1 VTYLAD
7 QSATFTLMSYNIFL
21 GGAGRMEPI
30 TSVVRDVRPDLLG
43 IQEADDE
50 VAVARLADAMG
61 MDYVYGMANTIH
73 HVAFLSR
80 LPIVGSRNHPHPGIL
95 RKTMLEVQVRLPNS
109 TDLTLFVIHLNAT
122 ATIGGERR
130 RLREMDAI
138 LQSIGPRAT
147 IPHLMF
153 GDCNSLAPGDTVVF
167 KSLTAH
173 YANRVR
179 AKVELGAPR
188 RERQMTIGAL
198 LDRGTRSGLFVGETL
213 LPRHLIRQ
221 VLDAG
226 YVDCY
231 RYLHPDEPGYTFPA
245 PAPAIRL
252 DYMFA
257 PAALRTWLLSC
268 DVVDLP
274 ATASASDHRPL
285 LTRFVLPLLAPASGS
300 PGDQ

>member
-1 VTYLAD
+1 MD
-7 QSATFTLMSYNIFL
+7 QQPASFSLMSYNIFL

-50 VAVARLADAMG
+50 LAVARLADTLG
-61 MDYVYGMANTIH
+61 MDYVFGVANTIH

-80 LPIVGSRNHPHPGIL
+80 LPIVGSHNHPHPGIL
-95 RKTMLEVQVRLPNS
+95 RKTMLEVQVRLPNA

-147 IPHLMF
+147 MPHLMF
-153 GDCNSLAPGDTVVF
+153 GDCNSLAPGDGIVF

-173 YANRVR
+173 YASRMRVVK
-179 AKVELGAPR
+179 AELGAPR

-198 LDRGTRSGLFVGETL
+198 LDRGARSGLFTGETL

-226 YVDCY
+226 YIDCY

-245 PAPAIRL
+245 PDPAIRL
-252 DYMFA
+252 DYVFA

-274 ATASASDHRPL
+274 AAAAASDHRPL
-285 LTRFVLPLLAPASGS
+285 LTRFVS
-300 PGDQ
+300 PIL

>member
-1 VTYLAD
+1 
-7 QSATFTLMSYNIFL
+7 MSYNIFL

-30 TSVVRDVRPDLLG
+30 TSVVRDIRPDMLG

-50 VAVARLADAMG
+50 RAVARLAEAVG
-61 MDYVYGMANTIH
+61 MEYVLGVANKIH

-80 LPIVGSRNHPHPGIL
+80 FPIVGSRNHPHPGVL
-95 RKTMLEVQVRLPNS
+95 RKTMLEVQVRLPGE
-109 TDLTLFVIHLNAT
+109 TDLMLFVIHLNAT

-130 RLREMDAI
+130 RMREMDAI

-153 GDCNSLAPGDTVVF
+153 GDCNSLAPGDSIVF

-173 YANRVR
+173 YANRM
-179 AKVELGAPR
+179 AGAEIGAPR

-198 LDRGTRSGLFVGETL
+198 LDRGARSGLFSGETL
-213 LPRHLIRQ
+213 LPRHLVRQ

-226 YVDCY
+226 YIDCF
-231 RYLHPDEPGYTFPA
+231 RYLHPEEPGFTFPA
-245 PAPAIRL
+245 PDPAIRL
-252 DYMFA
+252 DYVFA
-257 PAALRTWLLSC
+257 PAAMRTWLLSC

-274 ATASASDHRPL
+274 AAATASDHRPL
-285 LTRFVLPLLAPASGS
+285 LTHFAVPEKA
-300 PGDQ
+300 